1 MKPIA
6 CLKRMSVTTQT
17 TQTTQTPTRLIRK
30 IEDTNYKFWSEAS
43 DLSVGTSN
51 NKSILLAG

>member
-6 CLKRMSVTTQT
+6 GLKRMSVTTQT
-17 TQTTQTPTRLIRK
+17 TQTPARLIRK

-43 DLSVGTSN
+43 DLSIGTSN